1 MRATMAKC
9 STWTRL
15 QSRAVFDQRHEKGVD
30 SVPISESSL
39 DCSELQ
45 KAHANQAKGTGNPPA
60 VAPFDWSQEVV
71 DRVLAWYMSQTGAG
85 IGPLRWNEI

>member
-1 MRATMAKC
+1 MFDMDEA
-9 STWTRL
+9 
-15 QSRAVFDQRHEKGVD
+15 SRAVFDQRHEKGVD
-30 SVPISESSL
+30 FALISESSL

-45 KAHANQAKGTGNPPA
+45 RVHAHQTKGTGDPHA
-60 VAPFDWSQEVV
+60 VAQFDWAQEVV